1 MNSNIQS
8 SDVKVS
14 IVEVRLHAGLSRGE
28 QSRFFRSMRH
38 AMRRRS
44 MVMTSSNGTCLILA
58 VSAEAPTAS
67 HAAMSWLIE
76 QPAVCGVVMTPSIP
90 LQMAL
95 QNALALDDQD
105 AAIAR
110 PAGRAVSRQVAQ
122 SLIIGLILQAVRSE
136 DREERL
142 Q

>member
-1 MNSNIQS
+1 
-8 SDVKVS
+8 
-14 IVEVRLHAGLSRGE
+14 
-28 QSRFFRSMRH
+28 
-38 AMRRRS
+38 
-44 MVMTSSNGTCLILA
+44 
-58 VSAEAPTAS
+58 
-67 HAAMSWLIE
+67 
-76 QPAVCGVVMTPSIP
+76 
-90 LQMAL
+90 L